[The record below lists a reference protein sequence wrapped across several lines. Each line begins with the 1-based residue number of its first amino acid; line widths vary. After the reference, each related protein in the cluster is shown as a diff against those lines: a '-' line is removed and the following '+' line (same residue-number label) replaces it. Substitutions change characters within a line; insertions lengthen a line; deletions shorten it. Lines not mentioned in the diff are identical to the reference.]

1 MNSMTRADLTRRR
14 LLDQARLAFA
24 EKGYDGVSVQRD
36 VLGPAGVSNG
46 SFYHQFDA
54 KSDLLVA
61 VLEDAAEAG
70 SGTVAA
76 AVAVGATTQGGVDRE
91 AVRRGFEVWF
101 DMVDRD
107 DGAFRIQL
115 RERLNPDPRIRSLIT
130 ETRERWVGTLSA
142 YLRSRGL
149 SDPDRSAS
157 VIAMLTTGILVE
169 YLDTP
174 VDQRA
179 QLRADLVGSLSVF
192 VTGGVEALSGA
203 DAAP

>member
-1 MNSMTRADLTRRR
+1 MTRADLTRRR

-24 EKGYDGVSVQRD
+24 ERGYEGVSVRRD

-61 VLEDAAEAG
+61 VLEEAAESG
-70 SGTVAA
+70 SGAVAA
-76 AVAVGATTQGGVDRE
+76 AVGVGGTTQGGVDRD
-91 AVRRGFEVWF
+91 AVRRGFEAWF

-107 DGAFRIQL
+107 EDASRIQL

-130 ETRERWVGTLSA
+130 EMRERWIGTLSA

-149 SDPDRSAS
+149 ADPDRSAS
-157 VIAMLTTGILVE
+157 AIAMLTTGVLVE

-174 VDQRA
+174 VAQRA
-179 QLRADLVGSLSVF
+179 QLRADLVASLSVF
-192 VTGGVEALSGA
+192 VAGGVEALSGS
-203 DAAP
+203 DSTS